1 MKYLKKEMVDMIIV
15 VANIEH
21 LLYIRHCFSDSQVL
35 THLILFKKIPI
46 KGAIISFLQ
55 INKLRQREVS

>member
-1 MKYLKKEMVDMIIV
+1 MKYLKKEMVGMIIV

-35 THLILFKKIPI
+35 THVILTKK
-46 KGAIISFLQ
+46 KSRKRCYYLLFTD
-55 INKLRQREVS
+55 K